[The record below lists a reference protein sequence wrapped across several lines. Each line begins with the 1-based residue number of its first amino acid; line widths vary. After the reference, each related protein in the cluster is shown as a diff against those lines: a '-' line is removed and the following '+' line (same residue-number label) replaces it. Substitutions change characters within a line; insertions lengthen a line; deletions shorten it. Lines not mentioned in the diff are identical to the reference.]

1 MYIALG
7 LPAPSLITSFA
18 TTCAPK
24 SAPDSKI
31 EAVKAGAE
39 RHFLAS
45 LLNFGLWGVNKR
57 ED

>member
-45 LLNFGLWGVNKR
+45 LLNFGLRGVN
-57 ED
+57 